1 MIRSSVGKIKLIND
15 EVCIVTQVGESGCA
29 LYGPYI
35 SLEPGEYEVT
45 FHVMPHGM
53 AEHICCIVDVLR
65 RGKTIVA
72 EKDFSAIDLAHRDG
86 EVRVRFEVVLE
97 DTYEFRVTSTGRGG
111 LTIQHNRPLRRLART
126 EEEQGEIEG
135 ALGGGG

>member
-15 EVCIVTQVGESGCA
+15 EVCIVTQIGEAGCA

-53 AEHICCIVDVLR
+53 AEHICCVVDVLR

-72 EKDFSAIDLAHRDG
+72 EKDFSATDLAQRDG
-86 EVRVRFEVVLE
+86 EVRVRFEVILE
-97 DTYEFRVTSTGRGG
+97 DTYEFRVTSTGRGA
-111 LTIQHNRPLRRLART
+111 LTIQHNRPLRRLARP
-126 EEEQGEIEG
+126 EAGHGEIEG
-135 ALGGGG
+135 ASGSGA

>member
-15 EVCIVTQVGESGCA
+15 EVCIVTQVGEAGCA

-53 AEHICCIVDVLR
+53 AEHICCVVDVLR

-72 EKDFSAIDLAHRDG
+72 EKDFSATDLAQRNG

-97 DTYEFRVTSTGRGG
+97 DSYEFRVTSTGRGA
-111 LTIQHNRPLRRLART
+111 LTIQHHRPLRCLARI
-126 EEEQGEIEG
+126 EPGPSEIDG
-135 ALGGGG
+135 ALGSGG